1 VSLLVLACCGA
12 GCGRVDDGR
21 AARSVTAR
29 FLSAIEDRDGARACR
44 QLTVGALEALEH
56 EEGDRCSESA
66 AKLELAP
73 APIVRTQVYET
84 NAKVDLADGSSAFLE
99 LTRRGWRISAAG
111 CRPEPDDHP
120 FTCEVEA

>member
-1 VSLLVLACCGA
+1 LAVLACCSA

-21 AARSVTAR
+21 AARSVTER
-29 FLSAIEDRDGARACR
+29 FLGAIADGDGALACR

-66 AKLELAP
+66 SKLELAP
-73 APIVRTQVYET
+73 ARIVRTQVYET